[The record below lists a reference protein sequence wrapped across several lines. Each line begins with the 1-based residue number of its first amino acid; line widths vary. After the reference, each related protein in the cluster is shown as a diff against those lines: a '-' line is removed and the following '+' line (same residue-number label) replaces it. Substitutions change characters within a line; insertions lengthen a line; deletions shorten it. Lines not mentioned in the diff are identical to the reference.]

1 MNTQHTLHQ
10 IKLQQWASVFQE
22 QAASGM
28 TAKAWC
34 KDNNLSIHAYNYWKR
49 LLKEDYL
56 KSAMNEQQEIVSVD
70 MSLATS
76 VCSTNA
82 TTLPSACESRELYEL
97 HESRNTH
104 TPITITIGDI
114 SIQAG
119 SNISDEYL
127 IRILKAVR
135 HA

>member
-10 IKLQQWASVFQE
+10 IKLQQWASAFRE

-49 LLKEDYL
+49 LLKEEYL
-56 KSAMNEQQEIVSVD
+56 ESSMNEQQEIVPLD
-70 MSLATS
+70 MSLASS
-76 VCSTNA
+76 VCSTNMA
-82 TTLPSACESRELYEL
+82 TLPESCK
-97 HESRNTH
+97 SRDSRDLCNTH
-104 TPITITIGDI
+104 NSVTITIGDI

-119 SNISDEYL
+119 PDASDEYL

>member
-10 IKLQQWASVFQE
+10 IKLQQWASIIRE
-22 QAASGM
+22 QASSGM

-34 KDNNLSIHAYNYWKR
+34 RDHNISLHAYNYWKR
-49 LLKEDYL
+49 LLKEEFL
-56 KSAMNEQQEIVSVD
+56 ESAMNEQQEIISLD

-76 VCSTNA
+76 VCSANMA
-82 TTLPSACESRELYEL
+82 TLPVSCQSRELHDSSEL
-97 HESRNTH
+97 GNTH
-104 TPITITIGDI
+104 TNITITIGDI

-119 SNISDEYL
+119 TNTSDEYL
-127 IRILKAVR
+127 FRILKAVR